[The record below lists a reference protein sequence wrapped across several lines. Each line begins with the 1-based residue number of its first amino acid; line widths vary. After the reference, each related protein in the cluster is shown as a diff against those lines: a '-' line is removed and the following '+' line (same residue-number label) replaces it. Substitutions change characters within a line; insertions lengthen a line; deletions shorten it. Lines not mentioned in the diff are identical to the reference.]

1 MGVMNYLRERMGRIV
16 AIAIGLSLFLF
27 ILIDVVQKGSSFFS
41 SDRDELG
48 QVAGQKISYTDFQ
61 AQLQQAEDNF
71 KQQSGQNNI
80 NAQFTAYLQENTWT
94 QEVNQILLSREV
106 DKLGLT
112 VSPAEVS
119 SMVNGDNPDQAI
131 VQNFG
136 DPQTGKVDQ
145 GKLRNFEASI
155 KNAPASDPMA
165 QRWAG
170 FIKQLGTNKLAQKFM
185 SLATNGLYVNSLD
198 AKDDYEAKNRLVNFK
213 YVTLDYASIPDAKV
227 TLTDDDYKT
236 YYDEHK
242 YKFNNK
248 EELRSFDYVT
258 INGAPSKDDSA
269 AVKDQVEKLV
279 PAFKSSTDDSLFV
292 QQNAETK
299 APLAYKK
306 KGQLGDPKLDS
317 VMFTAPNGFVYGP
330 YLSNGSYKVAKLI
343 DARTGPDS
351 VKARHI
357 LLPATS
363 GLDKAHAT
371 ADSLKKLIQGGKSF
385 ADLAQTYSTDKSSA
399 VKGGELGMFGRGTM
413 VGPFDEAVFNGKKGD
428 LLIVTTQFGVRLI
441 EIEDQ
446 KGSAKVAKVAVVD
459 RPVTPSQ
466 KTQSAAYSKAQAFLG
481 AVTKGNFAAEAKKE
495 GLTVKSA
502 NDVKALAA
510 GVPGLDEARPVIR
523 WVYKANVGDFGDQ
536 VYVVGDQYIVPTL
549 TAIKQKGTL
558 PLDAVKKQI
567 EPDVRKQVKAKQLI
581 DKMQS
586 AENGSSTIDQVAQKL
601 SLTATPVQN
610 VVFANPAIPGLGV
623 EYKVVGTMFGSKPNQ
638 LSKPIQGDHGVYAV
652 AVQNFINPAP
662 LANAVRQREQI
673 GQALLGRSQSGILEA
688 LKDKGNVKDYRAK
701 FL

>member
-48 QVAGQKISYTDFQ
+48 QVAGQKISNTDFQ

-80 NAQFTAYLQENTWT
+80 NAQFTAYLSENTWT
-94 QEVNQILLSREV
+94 QMVNQVLLSREF

-112 VSPAEVS
+112 VSPDEVS

-131 VQNFG
+131 VQSFG

-145 GKLRNFEASI
+145 NKLHSFEASI
-155 KNAPASDPMA
+155 KTAPADDPMKI
-165 QRWAG
+165 RWG
-170 FIKQLGTNKLAQKFM
+170 NFIKQLSTNKLAQKFM
-185 SLATNGLYVNSLD
+185 ALATNGLYVNSLD

-213 YVTLDYASIPDAKV
+213 YVTLDYASVPDNKV

-248 EELRSFDYVT
+248 EELRNFDYVS
-258 INGAPSKDDSA
+258 INGAASKDDSA
-269 AVKDQVEKLV
+269 AVKDQIEKLA
-279 PAFKSSTDDSLFV
+279 PDFKSSTDDSLFV

-317 VMFTAPNGFVYGP
+317 IMFNAPNGFVYGP
-330 YLSNGSYKVAKLI
+330 YLSNGSYKIAKLI
-343 DARTGPDS
+343 DAHTGPDS

-357 LLPATS
+357 LLPATN
-363 GLDKAHAT
+363 GIDKARAT

-385 ADLAQTYSTDKSSA
+385 ADLAQMYSTDKSSA

-413 VGPFDEAVFNGKKGD
+413 VGPFDEAAFNGKKGD
-428 LLIVTTQFGVRLI
+428 LLIVTTQFGVHLI
-441 EIEDQ
+441 QIEDQ
-446 KGSAKVAKVAVVD
+446 KGSMKVAKVAVVD
-459 RPVTPSQ
+459 RPITPSQ

-510 GVPGLDEARPVIR
+510 ALPGLDEARPVVR
-523 WVYKANVGDFGDQ
+523 WAYKSEVGDFGDQ
-536 VYVVGDQYIVPTL
+536 VYVVGDQYIVPVL
-549 TAIKQKGTL
+549 TAIKPKGTL

-567 EPDVRKQVKAKQLI
+567 EADVRKQVKAKQLM

-601 SLTATPVQN
+601 HLTATPVQN
-610 VVFANPAIPGLGV
+610 VVFANPAIPGIAV
-623 EYKVVGTMFGSKPNQ
+623 EYK
-638 LSKPIQGDHGVYAV
+638 
-652 AVQNFINPAP
+652 
-662 LANAVRQREQI
+662 
-673 GQALLGRSQSGILEA
+673 
-688 LKDKGNVKDYRAK
+688 
-701 FL
+701 